1 MGWDGSCRVGWGGS
15 CRGWGVS
22 YKGGVESHLSDK
34 SQIKLLSELLPFTFN
49 FLQMTQSKKIL
60 TCRVLKIHEWIW
72 QDVYEWGKV
81 S

>member
-1 MGWDGSCRVGWGGS
+1 M
-15 CRGWGVS
+15 S
-22 YKGGVESHLSDK
+22 YRGGVESHLSDK
-34 SQIKLLSELLPFTFN
+34 SQIKLLSELLPIYIQLFT
-49 FLQMTQSKKIL
+49 MAQSQKIV

>member
-1 MGWDGSCRVGWGGS
+1 M
-15 CRGWGVS
+15 S
-22 YKGGVESHLSDK
+22 YRGGVESHLSDK
-34 SQIKLLSELLPFTFN
+34 SQIKLLSELLPIHIQLFTN
-49 FLQMTQSKKIL
+49 DPKSKIV

>member
-1 MGWDGSCRVGWGGS
+1 M
-15 CRGWGVS
+15 
-22 YKGGVESHLSDK
+22 ESQLSDK
-34 SQIKLLSELLPFTFN
+34 SQIKLLSELLPIHIQLFTN
-49 FLQMTQSKKIL
+49 DPKSKIV